1 MSDKT
6 IDFINKSREVHGDNY
21 DYSKVVYE
29 NNLKEVI
36 IICKHHGEFK
46 QLPKTHKRGN
56 GCQTCGLLKSAI
68 SRKSDI
74 NDFINK
80 ATEIHGDKY
89 DYSNAEYKS
98 AKDKIK
104 IICKKHGEFLQT
116 PNGHLDGK
124 GCRECSTEINS
135 DKQRKTTIQFIEDA
149 KKIHGDKYDYSNVEY
164 KSTGENVIIICKEHG
179 RFLQT
184 PNNHLSKA
192 SGCIQCAG
200 CYKSN
205 TEEFIEKAK
214 KIHGDNY
221 DYSKVEYTNVRIQVT
236 IICKKHGEF
245 QQSPNGHLNGNGCYK
260 CGYNMYI
267 FTNEDFIDKATEI
280 HGDKYDYSKIN
291 YTKMNEKVI
300 IICRSHGEFEQTP
313 SSHITHKSG
322 CQTCAGKYL
331 SNTEEFINKSK
342 EIHGDKYDYTKVNY
356 TNNHTDI
363 IIICKEH
370 GEFLQTPQ
378 MHLSRRGCRLCG
390 IESMKL
396 KQRTSIED
404 FIQNAKKIHG
414 DKYDYS
420 KVEYINANIK
430 VIIICKQH
438 GEFNQAPTS
447 HLIGAGCSK
456 CAGNCLSN
464 TEEFINKAQYIH
476 GNKYDYTKVNYIK
489 SNQKIIINCRN
500 HGEFEQT
507 PSNHLHGYGC
517 KNCSSNYSKMQIAWL
532 KFLEKLYNITIIH
545 QENGGEYTIPN
556 TKYKAD
562 GYCEKNNTIYEF
574 HGDYWHGNPNR
585 YDSNDIN
592 KTTNCSFGEL
602 YQNTLKKEQKIKE
615 CGFNLITIWES
626 DWIKLIKSIRILQI
640 KFIKYMRMIL

>member
-1 MSDKT
+1 MTDKT

-36 IICKHHGEFK
+36 IICKEHDEFK

-56 GCQTCGLLKSAI
+56 GCQKCGILKRAN
-68 SRKSDI
+68 SRKSDT

-80 ATEIHGDKY
+80 ATEIYGDKY
-89 DYSNAEYKS
+89 DYSKVEYKS

-104 IICKKHGEFLQT
+104 IICKKHREFLQT
-116 PNGHLDGK
+116 PNGHLNGK

-149 KKIHGDKYDYSNVEY
+149 KKIHGDKYDYSNIEY

-221 DYSKVEYTNVRIQVT
+221 DYSKVEYKNVIEKVI
-236 IICKKHGEF
+236 IICRIHDAFE
-245 QQSPNGHLNGNGCYK
+245 QSPNNHLNGQGCYK
-260 CGYNMYI
+260 CSYNMFI

-300 IICRSHGEFEQTP
+300 IICKEHSEFEQTP
-313 SSHITHKSG
+313 SNHITHKQG

-331 SNTEEFINKSK
+331 SNTEEFINKAK
-342 EIHGDKYDYTKVNY
+342 E
-356 TNNHTDI
+356 
-363 IIICKEH
+363 
-370 GEFLQTPQ
+370 
-378 MHLSRRGCRLCG
+378 
-390 IESMKL
+390 
-396 KQRTSIED
+396 
-404 FIQNAKKIHG
+404 
-414 DKYDYS
+414 
-420 KVEYINANIK
+420 
-430 VIIICKQH
+430 
-438 GEFNQAPTS
+438 
-447 HLIGAGCSK
+447 
-456 CAGNCLSN
+456 
-464 TEEFINKAQYIH
+464 IH
-476 GNKYDYTKVNYIK
+476 GNKYDYTKVDYIK
-489 SNQKIIINCRN
+489 SNQNIIINCRN
-500 HGEFEQT
+500 HGKFEQT
-507 PSNHLHGYGC
+507 PSNHLQGQGC
-517 KNCSSNYSKMQIAWL
+517 KNCSSNHSKAQIAWL

-626 DWIKLIKSIRILQI
+626 DWIKLIKSIRKLQI
-640 KFIKYMRMIL
+640 KFIKYMRLIS